1 MIVRSGCPINM
12 ISDNGKSFIS
22 DETQLFTTNLKI
34 YWDVNLP
41 LASWYGEFF
50 KHLVRSTKTLLK
62 KDLQNYRLKENEMQT
77 VSFEVEM
84 ILNNLP
90 LEYVYPVEIENAL
103 TPNHLLLGRT
113 HTSTSTKICQYN
125 L

>member
-1 MIVRSGCPINM
+1 MR
-12 ISDNGKSFIS
+12 
-22 DETQLFTTNLKI
+22 
-34 YWDVNLP
+34 
-41 LASWYGEFF
+41 
-50 KHLVRSTKTLLK
+50 
-62 KDLQNYRLKENEMQT
+62 T

-84 ILNNLP
+84 IRNNLP
-90 LEYVYPVEIENAL
+90 LEYGYPVEIENAL